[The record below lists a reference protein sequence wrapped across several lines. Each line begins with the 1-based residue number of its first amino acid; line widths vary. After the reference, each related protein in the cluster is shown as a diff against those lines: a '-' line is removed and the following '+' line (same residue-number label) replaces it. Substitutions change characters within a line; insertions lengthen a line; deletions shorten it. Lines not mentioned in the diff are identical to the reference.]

1 MLDLLSDYLTT
12 NTSVEE
18 KNHIAIADHVLN
30 VAQMDYEHVIEEI
43 LAIADDADAGVT
55 MQRILAVYR
64 DQLFYLLT
72 LHGVEVEPSVSLKF
86 LAQIVDGL
94 VQLDN
99 YDNPQKLFDSV
110 EEQAPAVEKFC
121 VLMQQVTPYNAD
133 QLMAAVESVSD
144 LFINRLKE
152 VNQVEEHE
160 DENELNDR
168 RDRLHAFRLYE
179 IYLLASG
186 GAMAFLPDLLRSGIN
201 PAMQYSLYADL
212 IDTKS
217 PLDALPT
224 KAIARD
230 LFGAAL
236 VSCDGFSN
244 PGETVKASLERYIA
258 DPRKVALVM
267 ADVRTLTMGYAG

>member
-18 KNHIAIADHVLN
+18 KNHIAIADRVLN
-30 VAQMDYEHVIEEI
+30 TAQVDYEHVIEEI
-43 LAIADDADAGVT
+43 LAITDDADAGVT

-72 LHGVEVEPSVSLKF
+72 LHGVEVEPSVNLKF

-94 VQLDN
+94 LQLDN

-110 EEQAPAVEKFC
+110 EEESPAIEKFC
-121 VLMQQVTPYNAD
+121 VLMSHVTPYNAD
-133 QLMAAVESVSD
+133 QLMASVEEVSD

-168 RDRLHAFRLYE
+168 RERLHAFRLYE
-179 IYLLASG
+179 IYLLST
-186 GAMAFLPDLLRSGIN
+186 GATMAFLPNLLRSGVN
-201 PAMQYSLYADL
+201 PAMPYSVYADL
-212 IDTKS
+212 IDSQS

-236 VSCDGFSN
+236 ISCDGFSN
-244 PGETVKASLERYIA
+244 PGETVKASLERYVT
-258 DPRKVALVM
+258 DPRKVAMTM
-267 ADVRTLTMGYAG
+267 ADVRTLTMGYA